1 MGSQPKHQDV
11 IGMVTKLCSDSI
23 CQFEVGLKTQIEAD
37 KAARE
42 EMERV
47 KAEAM
52 RLAEQAAKL
61 TAEHEALE
69 RQDKAKVE
77 QELLTMH
84 SSKGAAAGKKRAWS
98 DTQDMAD
105 DDDDDD
111 EDEDDKDSEGE
122 GEGHHSAPDEV
133 SIQ

>member
-1 MGSQPKHQDV
+1 MGSQPNHQDV

-47 KAEAM
+47 KAEAV

-77 QELLTMH
+77 QELTMH

-105 DDDDDD
+105 DDEDDDD
-111 EDEDDKDSEGE
+111 EDEDDEDSEGE
-122 GEGHHSAPDEV
+122 GEGHHSVPDEV

>member
-1 MGSQPKHQDV
+1 MGSQPNHQDV

-47 KAEAM
+47 KAEAV

-77 QELLTMH
+77 QELTMH

-105 DDDDDD
+105 DDEDEDD
-111 EDEDDKDSEGE
+111 EDEDDEDSEGE
-122 GEGHHSAPDEV
+122 GEGHHSVPDEV